1 MPTLVDEEWSDRI
14 AIVTGAASGVG
25 LALSAWLAAVGAKVV
40 MVTLPGPVLE
50 RATVRT
56 NEIERMVTEQAL
68 ATGVGEEDMVRQF
81 LHRNLIKR
89 LIDPVEVAET

>member
-1 MPTLVDEEWSDRI
+1 MGGSPRRQGCHGRP
-14 AIVTGAASGVG
+14 A
-25 LALSAWLAAVGAKVV
+25 
-40 MVTLPGPVLE
+40 GPVLE

-68 ATGVGEEDMVRQF
+68 ATGVGEEDVVRQF

-89 LIDPVEVAET
+89 LIDPVDVAETIVFLCRADMWSITGQTINMDAGWLAT

>member
-1 MPTLVDEEWSDRI
+1 M
-14 AIVTGAASGVG
+14 
-25 LALSAWLAAVGAKVV
+25 
-40 MVTLPGPVLE
+40 LE

-68 ATGVGEEDMVRQF
+68 ATGVGEEDVVRQF